1 MRLPRPVRRRNSIVL
16 TSLVDVMFVL
26 LFFFMLAAS
35 AVERRAVSIGMPVT
49 PQGEGSESRVLRLDL
64 LSATHWTL
72 NDAPLEPA
80 ALDSRLRDSAAREVL
95 IRPATGVPVQTLADA
110 LTTVR
115 DSGLVLRLARIE
127 AP

>member
-35 AVERRAVSIGMPVT
+35 AVERRAVSIGMPSAAL
-49 PQGEGSESRVLRLDL
+49 GGSDARMLRLDL
-64 LSATHWTL
+64 LGTRQWL
-72 NDAPLEPA
+72 
-80 ALDSRLRDSAAREVL
+80 LDDVLVVPERLRERLRDSAARQVL
-95 IRPATGVPVQTLADA
+95 IRPASGVPVQALADA
-110 LTTVR
+110 LTAVR
-115 DSGLVLRLARIE
+115 DSGLELRLARGD